1 MSFKL
6 LAIRPLDGCNEKFL
20 KNLEENRIYQF
31 YQDYEFLNTNG
42 KKVEGKDKIVEIKFL
57 SYTLNICFMFF

>member
-6 LAIRPLDGCNEKFL
+6 LAIRPLDGCNPKFL

-31 YQDYEFLNTNG
+31 YNL
-42 KKVEGKDKIVEIKFL
+42 
-57 SYTLNICFMFF
+57 